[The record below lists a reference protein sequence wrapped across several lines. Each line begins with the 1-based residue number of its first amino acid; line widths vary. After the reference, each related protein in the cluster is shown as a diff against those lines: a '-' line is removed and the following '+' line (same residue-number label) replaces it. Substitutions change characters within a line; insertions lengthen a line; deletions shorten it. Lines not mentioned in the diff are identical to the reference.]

1 MYGRIE
7 GMTRQFYQLLVRIGA
22 NACGIFFASQIV
34 DKISYGDSFGALL
47 IAALILSIVNA
58 IIRPIVVILSLPA
71 YVITLGLFSL
81 VVNAMMLYLVDFLY
95 GPFEVRGLFA
105 PILAGII
112 IGLVNY
118 ILTRVFD
125 HVTEQE

>member
-1 MYGRIE
+1 MK
-7 GMTRQFYQLLVRIGA
+7 RQFYQLLVRIGA
-22 NACGIFFASQIV
+22 NACGIFLAAQIV

-58 IIRPIVVILSLPA
+58 VIRPLVVILSLPA
-71 YVITLGLFSL
+71 YVVTLGLFSL

-95 GPFEVRGLFA
+95 GPFEVRGLLA
-105 PILAGII
+105 PMLAGII

-118 ILTRVFD
+118 VLTRVFD

>member
-1 MYGRIE
+1 MK
-7 GMTRQFYQLLVRIGA
+7 RQFYQLIVRIGA
-22 NACGIFFASQIV
+22 NACGIYFASQLLSR
-34 DKISYGDSFGALL
+34 ISYQDSFLSLL
-47 IAALILSIVNA
+47 IAATILSVVNA
-58 IIRPIVVILSLPA
+58 VIRPLVVILALPA

-81 VVNAMMLYLVDFLY
+81 VVNALMLYLVDFLY
-95 GPFEVRGLFA
+95 GPFSVSGLLD

-125 HVTEQE
+125 TVSDEKN

>member
-1 MYGRIE
+1 MK
-7 GMTRQFYQLLVRIGA
+7 RQFYQLLVRIGA
-22 NACGIFFASQIV
+22 NACGIFVAAQIV
-34 DKISYGDSFGALL
+34 DRITYGDDFVALL
-47 IAALILSIVNA
+47 VAAAILSIVNA
-58 IIRPIVVILSLPA
+58 VIRPFVVILALPA

-81 VVNAMMLYLVDFLY
+81 VVNALMLYLVDFLY
-95 GPFEVRGLFA
+95 GPFDVQGLLA

-125 HVTEQE
+125 VTSNKPESR

>member
-1 MYGRIE
+1 MK
-7 GMTRQFYQLLVRIGA
+7 RQFYQLIVRVGA
-22 NACGIFFASQIV
+22 NACGIYFASQFLS
-34 DKISYGDSFGALL
+34 KISYQESFLSL
-47 IAALILSIVNA
+47 IIAATILSVVNA
-58 IIRPIVVILSLPA
+58 VVRPLVVILALPA

-81 VVNAMMLYLVDFLY
+81 VVNALMLYLVDFLY
-95 GPFEVRGLFA
+95 GPFNVSGLFA

-125 HVTEQE
+125 TVSDEKN

>member
-1 MYGRIE
+1 MK
-7 GMTRQFYQLLVRIGA
+7 RQFYQLVVRVGA
-22 NACGIFFASQIV
+22 NACGIYFASQLISN
-34 DKISYGDSFGALL
+34 ISYKDSFGSLL
-47 IAALILSIVNA
+47 IAAFILSVVNA
-58 IIRPIVVILSLPA
+58 VIRPLVVILSLPA

-81 VVNAMMLYLVDFLY
+81 VVNALMLYLVDFLY
-95 GPFEVRGLFA
+95 GPFEVSGLLA

-125 HVTEQE
+125 TVSEEKK

>member
-1 MYGRIE
+1 MK
-7 GMTRQFYQLLVRIGA
+7 RQFYQLIVRVGA
-22 NACGIFFASQIV
+22 NACGIYFASRLLSQ
-34 DKISYGDSFGALL
+34 ISYQESFFSLL
-47 IAALILSIVNA
+47 IAATILSVLNA
-58 IIRPIVVILSLPA
+58 VIRPLVVILALPA

-81 VVNAMMLYLVDFLY
+81 VVNALMLYLVDFLY
-95 GPFEVRGLFA
+95 SPFNVSGLLA

-125 HVTEQE
+125 TVSDEKS

>member
-1 MYGRIE
+1 MK
-7 GMTRQFYQLLVRIGA
+7 RQFYQLIVRVGA
-22 NACGIFFASQIV
+22 NACGIYFASQFLS
-34 DKISYGDSFGALL
+34 KISYQDSFLSL
-47 IAALILSIVNA
+47 IIAATILSVVNA
-58 IIRPIVVILSLPA
+58 VVRPLVVILALPA

-81 VVNAMMLYLVDFLY
+81 VVNALMLYLVDFLY
-95 GPFEVRGLFA
+95 GPFNVSGLFA

-125 HVTEQE
+125 TVSDAKN

>member
-1 MYGRIE
+1 MK
-7 GMTRQFYQLLVRIGA
+7 RQFYQLLVRIGA
-22 NACGIFFASQIV
+22 NACGIFLAAQIV

-58 IIRPIVVILSLPA
+58 VIRPLVVILSLPA
-71 YVITLGLFSL
+71 YVVTLGLFSL
-81 VVNAMMLYLVDFLY
+81 VVNTMMLYLVDFLY
-95 GPFEVRGLFA
+95 GPFEVHGLLA
-105 PILAGII
+105 PMLAGII

-118 ILTRVFD
+118 VLTRVFD